1 MTGWHKYWDW
11 KRPPWPKFVM
21 EYDDD
26 EVFYKK
32 CIYKA
37 KAVTPHATKALGGR
51 GDIAPHSQPRH

>member
-1 MTGWHKYWDW
+1 
-11 KRPPWPKFVM
+11 M

-37 KAVTPHATKALGGR
+37 KAVPPHATKALGGR